1 MEENAPLLEQYDE
14 NFLRTIVDA
23 NVGYNC
29 LKLLVLILKMDKRL
43 QAKSKIA
50 LIQDLTQNDHE
61 LVGLIIKF
69 VNSSEIDVKMK
80 KLLKFVLDLVFKL
93 DEEEFKDIATALG
106 YN

>member
-1 MEENAPLLEQYDE
+1 
-14 NFLRTIVDA
+14 
-23 NVGYNC
+23 
-29 LKLLVLILKMDKRL
+29 MDKQL
-43 QAKSKIA
+43 QSKSKIA